1 MKVRILQKFHD
12 KASYNTV
19 YLVGETVTF
28 DDARAEYLIGRG
40 LAESA
45 EDVAEAPAEDVAE
58 ALAEDAPVA
67 DVQAEEPQAEEMLVM
82 ETPDVL
88 PAEDA
93 PVVKPVVTRR
103 KSTPKED

>member
-45 EDVAEAPAEDVAE
+45 EDVAEAPAED
-58 ALAEDAPVA
+58 APVA
-67 DVQAEEPQAEEMLVM
+67 EVQAEEPQADEVLVM
-82 ETPDVL
+82 ETPEVL

>member
-45 EDVAEAPAEDVAE
+45 EDAAEAP
-58 ALAEDAPVA
+58 AEDAPVA

-93 PVVKPVVTRR
+93 PVVMPVVTRR
-103 KSTPKED
+103 KSAPKED